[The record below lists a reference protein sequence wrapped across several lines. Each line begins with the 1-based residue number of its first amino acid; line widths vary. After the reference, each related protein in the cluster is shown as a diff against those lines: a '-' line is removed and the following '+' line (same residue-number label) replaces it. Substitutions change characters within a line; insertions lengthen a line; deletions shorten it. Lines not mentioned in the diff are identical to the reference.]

1 MLISF
6 DGIIN
11 KLSKETAPY
20 TTRVFFT
27 PVSIMERGIMQDAK
41 ANIDNLFVGKTDE
54 KYSNIK
60 LSAANIPPLAIRL
73 DFIDIISSI
82 NRLSNRK

>member
-6 DGIIN
+6 EGIIN

-27 PVSIMERGIMQDAK
+27 PVSH
-41 ANIDNLFVGKTDE
+41 NGKRNNARS
-54 KYSNIK
+54 Y
-60 LSAANIPPLAIRL
+60 A
-73 DFIDIISSI
+73 
-82 NRLSNRK
+82 